1 MSDQLG
7 KGDRPAAMVPLFKG
21 LSLLGWLGLAG
32 LGAYAGMATVRL
44 VSCEVRY
51 GADRCGQVASDWDQS
66 MKATAA
72 GFVLLFAHSPGE
84 SGGLVQRL
92 AGGLTGIRKRE
103 DAGGGWQGQGIAEGM
118 LQGVAEGVARGA
130 AGEAGAAVL
139 SLLGPPPS
147 ARFSEGEPAREALPV
162 VPPMEFQQEPSVA
175 PDALAKAERRREK
188 RLERLEAMTVAEL
201 RERARDMGLAGLAR
215 SERRDELLT
224 VLSAV
229 GGAR

>member
-1 MSDQLG
+1 
-7 KGDRPAAMVPLFKG
+7 MVPLFKG

-32 LGAYAGMATVRL
+32 LGAYAGVATVRL

-51 GADRCGQVASDWDQS
+51 GTDRCEQVASDWDDS
-66 MKATAA
+66 MRATAA

-92 AGGLTGIRKRE
+92 AGGLAGIRKRDQGSGE
-103 DAGGGWQGQGIAEGM
+103 GQGQGIAEGV
-118 LQGVAEGVARGA
+118 LQGVAEGIARGA

-147 ARFSEGEPAREALPV
+147 ARFSEGEPMREALPV
-162 VPPMEFQQEPSVA
+162 APVIELQQDASRA

-188 RLERLEAMTVAEL
+188 RMERLEGMTVAEL
-201 RERARDMGLAGLAR
+201 REMARDKGLPGLAR
-215 SERRDELLT
+215 SGRRDELLI
-224 VLSAV
+224 VLGAV
-229 GGAR
+229 GGV